1 MTAISS
7 APSPATPAG
16 LGLWRTA
23 QLLGVVATAIL
34 LAGLVTQPDLALDI
48 LWNVLIPLVPASLL
62 ISPAIWRN
70 VCPLATL
77 NLLTNRSSVSRTL
90 TSGLLPGAGAIGIV
104 LLVVMVPARRFL
116 FNTDGL
122 ALAITIAAVAVLAM
136 VLGGFFQLK
145 AGFCNA
151 VCPVLPVERLYGQYP
166 LMRVNNPRCVPCTMC
181 TTKGCIDLNPSKSI
195 AQTFGS
201 ARRSHAWLLSG
212 FGVFAAAFPGFV
224 VGYNT
229 TQDGLLATAGSV
241 YLHIGVWAL
250 ASYLATVL
258 LVWLFRVSAVRA
270 MVVLAA
276 AAAGLYY
283 WFAADTVTTAFEIQ
297 GVPTTAIRVVML
309 TLVAVWLWRAV
320 QRVTQTNSH
329 PVAHA

>member
-7 APSPATPAG
+7 TPSPATAAR

-77 NLLTNRSSVSRTL
+77 NLLTNRPSVSRTL

-122 ALAITIAAVAVLAM
+122 ALAITIAAVAVLALA
-136 VLGGFFQLK
+136 LGRFFKLK

-151 VCPVLPVERLYGQYP
+151 ICPVLPVERLYGQYP

-181 TTKGCIDLNPSKSI
+181 TAKGCIDLNPSKSI

-201 ARRSHAWLLSG
+201 ARRSQAWLLSS

-224 VGYNT
+224 LGYYT
-229 TQDGLLATAGSV
+229 TQDGPLATAGSV
-241 YLHIGVWAL
+241 YLHIAVWAL

-258 LVWLFRVSAVRA
+258 LVWLFRASAIRA

-297 GVPTTAIRVVML
+297 GAPTTAIRVL
-309 TLVAVWLWRAV
+309 ALALVAIWLWRAV
-320 QRVTQTNSH
+320 QHVTHANSH
-329 PVAHA
+329 SVAHA